1 MLQSFKLAIK
11 AILSNKIRSLLTMLG
26 IIIGVAAVIIL
37 VSIVAGYMGQ
47 MVQQFEEMGVN
58 KITVF
63 CRNMRT
69 RNMDD
74 SDMYKFWDDHPE
86 WISGLSPS
94 VTLSNATIKSGSD
107 NLESTAITG
116 VSEDYLDIQKY
127 KIEEG
132 RGLVYADISGRSSV
146 CVIGSYVAN
155 TFYGSPSKA
164 IEDSIKINGK
174 PFSIVGVIETQ
185 DEDNFAEGGLDDF
198 IWIPYTVATKMSR
211 NGFINNYVLTST
223 DTDYTDEITNKL
235 KDKLYEVFK
244 NDRLYNVSANSS
256 IIKQLNESIGT
267 LTAMLAGIAGISLLV
282 AGIGVMNIMLVSV
295 TERTREI
302 GIRKALGARQ
312 GVIMQQFVI
321 EAAVTSTIGGV
332 IGIAVG
338 ALATKSI
345 GAMMEINANPTI
357 WAVLLSFGVSVAIG
371 LIFGYLPAKSAAKL
385 NPIDALRTD

>member
-37 VSIVAGYMGQ
+37 VSIVAGYMGE

-58 KITVF
+58 KITIF
-63 CRNMRT
+63 CRNMNT
-69 RNMDD
+69 RHMDD
-74 SDMYKFWDDHPE
+74 DDMYSFWDEHPE

-94 VTLSNATIKSGSD
+94 VSLNNAKIKSGSE
-107 NLESTAITG
+107 NLESTTISG
-116 VSEDYLDIQKY
+116 VSEDYLEIQKY

-132 RGLVYADISGRSSV
+132 RGLVYADVAGRSSV
-146 CVIGSYVAN
+146 CVVGSYVAN
-155 TFYGSPSKA
+155 TFYGSPDKA
-164 IEDSIKINGK
+164 VEDSIKINGK

-185 DEDNFAEGGLDDF
+185 DEDNFEEGGSDDF

-223 DTDYTDEITNKL
+223 DTDYTNDITNEL
-235 KDKLYEVFK
+235 KNKLYNIFK
-244 NDRLYNVSANSS
+244 NERLYNVTANSS
-256 IIKQLNESIGT
+256 IIKQLNEQIGT

-321 EAAVTSTIGGV
+321 EAAVTSTIGGI
-332 IGIAVG
+332 IGIIVG

-345 GAMMEINANPTI
+345 GAMMEINANPTV
-357 WAVLLSFGVSVAIG
+357 WAILLSFGVSVAIG

>member
-69 RNMDD
+69 RHMDD

-94 VTLSNATIKSGSD
+94 VTLSNAKIKSGSD
-107 NLESTAITG
+107 NLESTSITG

-132 RGLVYADISGRSSV
+132 RSLVYADISGRSSV

-332 IGIAVG
+332 IGIVVG

>member
-11 AILSNKIRSLLTMLG
+11 AILSNKVRSLLTMLG

-47 MVQQFEEMGVN
+47 MVEQFEEMGVN
-58 KITVF
+58 KITIT
-63 CRNMRT
+63 CRNMNT
-69 RNMDD
+69 RHFDD
-74 SDMYKFWDDHPE
+74 SDIYDFWDEHPN
-86 WISGLSPS
+86 WLDGISPS
-94 VTLSNATIKSGSD
+94 VSLSSAVIKSGND
-107 NLESTAITG
+107 NLDSTKISG
-116 VSEDYLDIQKY
+116 VSEDYAKIQKY
-127 KIEEG
+127 NIEEG
-132 RGLVYADISGRSSV
+132 RNLVYADVAGRSSV
-146 CVIGSYVAN
+146 CVVGAYVAH
-155 TFYGSPSKA
+155 TFYGSSDKA
-164 IEDSIKINGK
+164 LEDTVKINGK
-174 PFSIVGVIETQ
+174 PFTIVGVIETQ
-185 DEDNFAEGGLDDF
+185 DEDNFDEGGTDDF
-198 IWIPYTVATKMSR
+198 IWIPYTVATKMGR
-211 NGFINNYVLTST
+211 NGFINNYVLISSDTS
-223 DTDYTDEITNKL
+223 YTDNITSEL
-235 KDKLYEVFK
+235 KTKLYNIFK
-244 NDRLYNVSANSS
+244 NERLYNVMANSS

-332 IGIAVG
+332 MGIIIG

-345 GAMMEINANPTI
+345 GAMMEINANPTV
-357 WAVLLSFGVSVAIG
+357 WAVILSFGVSVAIG
-371 LIFGYLPAKSAAKL
+371 LIFGYVPAKNAARL

>member
-69 RNMDD
+69 RHMDD

-94 VTLSNATIKSGSD
+94 VTLSNAKIKSGSD
-107 NLESTAITG
+107 NLESTSITG

-146 CVIGSYVAN
+146 CIIGSYVAN

-185 DEDNFAEGGLDDF
+185 DEDNFDEGGLDDF

-332 IGIAVG
+332 IGIVVG

>member
-69 RNMDD
+69 RHMDD

-94 VTLSNATIKSGSD
+94 VTLSNAKIKSGSD
-107 NLESTAITG
+107 NLESTSITG

-132 RGLVYADISGRSSV
+132 RSLVYADISGRSSV